1 MFPVGGG
8 RGRGKNDKITKGH
21 METLRVT
28 DMLIILIGVIVSQ
41 IYIVSKL
48 IKLYTLIM
56 HSSYMAIIL
65 Q

>member
-1 MFPVGGG
+1 MGGG
-8 RGRGKNDKITKGH
+8 RGKGKDDEIIKGH

-41 IYIVSKL
+41 IYIMSKL

-56 HSSYMAIIL
+56 HSSCMAIIL